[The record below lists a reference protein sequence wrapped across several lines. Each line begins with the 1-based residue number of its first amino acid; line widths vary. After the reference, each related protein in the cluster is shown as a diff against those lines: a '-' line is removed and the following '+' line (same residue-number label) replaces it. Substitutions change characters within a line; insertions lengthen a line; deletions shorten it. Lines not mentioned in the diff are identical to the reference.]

1 MSQKVRRQLWIGI
14 GISIVALYLALLG
27 IDLPQVKLALSQAE
41 YVYLIPAALAVLAGV
56 VARSVRWQVLLG
68 PGVSLERTFW
78 VTGIGYLAS
87 NVLPFRLGDPIRAV
101 VIGRGN
107 SVSTASALSTVVVER
122 VLDML
127 TVVTLLAG
135 LVPFIGGAGKTMGA
149 GMIAGA
155 VALLASVVLMVMAFR
170 PDWGRW
176 LVRQTLQW
184 VPGLDLDR
192 WMHMLDGLFEGLA
205 PLRSGRRW
213 VGLLIWSVL
222 TWACVTVSFWSML
235 RAFLADFQALT
246 APFLVSVAALGM
258 AVPASPGAVGVF
270 QATIRYGLT
279 EVFEVP
285 ADKAIAV
292 AFGIHI
298 VQYVLGCLLGLI
310 GLWRE
315 SLSLGWLRDQVALK
329 RGAGLE
335 SGRGK

>member
-1 MSQKVRRQLWIGI
+1 MRRQLGIGI

-56 VARSVRWQVLLG
+56 AARSVRWQLLLG

-135 LVPFIGGAGKTMGA
+135 LAPFIGGAGKTMGA
-149 GMIAGA
+149 GMTAGS
-155 VALLASVVLMVMAFR
+155 VALLAWVVLMVMAFR
-170 PDWGRW
+170 PGWGQW
-176 LVRQTLQW
+176 LARQFLQW

-192 WMHMLDGLFEGLA
+192 WMHIVDGLFEGLV

-213 VGLLIWSVL
+213 AGLLIWSLL
-222 TWACVTVSFWSML
+222 TWACVTGSFWSML
-235 RAFLADFQALT
+235 RAFLTDFQALT

-285 ADKAIAV
+285 VDRAIAV

-315 SLSLGWLRDQVALK
+315 SLSLSWLRDQVAMK
-329 RGAGLE
+329 RGAGLDL
-335 SGRGK
+335 GRGK